1 MIMAYNKQ
9 NTNPNVPNLSFKR
22 EQSET
27 CFDSAER
34 VINQKQNVP
43 NLRFP
48 EFSEDWVQTTI
59 GEIGNIKNGP
69 FGSVLHA
76 EDYVSNG
83 VPIVTTEHFKFGTLP
98 TISEGIPQVSD
109 EDYIRLKGYVLNEN
123 DIVFSRVGSVDINAL
138 VGKKQSGW
146 LFSGRVLRVRPM
158 VKINPLCLHYVLST
172 ESVKKDI
179 RNRAVGQTMP
189 SINTPILS
197 KTALKI
203 PNNIIEQN
211 KIASLLS
218 LLDNRI
224 ATQNKII
231 EDLKKLK
238 VAIIENAFCG
248 KHYNYKIGDIITQIS
263 NRNKSNKETNVL
275 SVSNKLGFVEQSEQ
289 FEDRTVASEDVTNY
303 KIVRTNDFV
312 YNPARINVGSIARL
326 KQYESGIVSPMYI
339 CFHAKKNVLPEY
351 LEMFFLTQYFK
362 HEMYKRLEGSVRLC
376 LSFEGLTNIPISIPE
391 IPLQKEISEK
401 ILAFETKIGIEEHYL
416 NALEK
421 QKQYLLQQMFI

>member
-1 MIMAYNKQ
+1 MKNL
-9 NTNPNVPNLSFKR
+9 NVPNLSFKR

-48 EFSEDWVQTTI
+48 EFIEDWDQKSISDVANVVGGGTPDTTIAEYWDGNIQWFTPSEIGKSKYISKSERKITQSGLNNSSAKILPQGTILLSTRATI
-59 GEIGNIKNGP
+59 GECSIAMEECSTNQGFQSLISK
-69 FGSVLHA
+69 
-76 EDYVSNG
+76 SNYN
-83 VPIVTTEHFKFGTLP
+83 
-98 TISEGIPQVSD
+98 SEFVYYLIQT
-109 EDYIRLKGYVLNEN
+109 K
-123 DIVFSRVGSVDINAL
+123 
-138 VGKKQSGW
+138 
-146 LFSGRVLRVRPM
+146 
-158 VKINPLCLHYVLST
+158 
-172 ESVKKDI
+172 KKDLI
-179 RNRAVGQTMP
+179 RNACGSTFLEISANEVRKIKCRVPQ
-189 SINTPILS
+189 INEQD
-197 KTALKI
+197 KI
-203 PNNIIEQN
+203 TQ
-211 KIASLLS
+211 LLS
-218 LLDNRI
+218 LIDKRI

-303 KIVRTNDFV
+303 KIVRTNDFA

-391 IPLQKEISEK
+391 IPLQKEISKK